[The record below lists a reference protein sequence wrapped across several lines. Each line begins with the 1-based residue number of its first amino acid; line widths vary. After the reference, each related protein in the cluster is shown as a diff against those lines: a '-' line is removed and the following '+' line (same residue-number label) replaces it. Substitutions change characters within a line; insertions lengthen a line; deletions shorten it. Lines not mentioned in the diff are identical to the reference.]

1 MDQEARGHDLISMTV
16 AAKVHIKTR
25 YMVRKHFQ
33 RPKDDSY
40 DFKIYL
46 LQEKKQATGH
56 APVILQ
62 LRSIYTS

>member
-33 RPKDDSY
+33 RPKDDS
-40 DFKIYL
+40 
-46 LQEKKQATGH
+46 
-56 APVILQ
+56 
-62 LRSIYTS
+62 